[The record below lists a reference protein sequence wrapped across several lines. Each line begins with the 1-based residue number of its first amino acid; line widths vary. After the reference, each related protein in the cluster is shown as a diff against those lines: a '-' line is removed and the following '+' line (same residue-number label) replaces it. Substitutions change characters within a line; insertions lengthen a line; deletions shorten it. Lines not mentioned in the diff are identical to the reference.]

1 MSIKSVSEALM
12 VYDKEKVMEG
22 QSISEDFK
30 AFKEDKGKKFDEGKP
45 MIGLIS
51 AYAIEQ
57 EARVMTFGAGKY
69 GFHNWRA
76 GLSWLRVIS
85 AVLRHIFAFLRG
97 EDFDPE
103 TGIHHL
109 AHARCGL
116 AFILE
121 YTQTHPEKDDRAK

>member
-1 MSIKSVSEALM
+1 MEKQKVSA
-12 VYDKEKVMEG
+12 
-22 QSISEDFK
+22 DFK
-30 AFKEDKGKKFDEGKP
+30 NDKGKKFDAGKP

-69 GFHNWRA
+69 GFHQWRL
-76 GLSWLRVIS
+76 GLSYIRTIS

-97 EDFDPE
+97 EDLDPE

-116 AFILE
+116 AFVLE
-121 YTQTHPEKDDRAK
+121 YTQTRPEKDDRMK

>member
-1 MSIKSVSEALM
+1 METQTVSET
-12 VYDKEKVMEG
+12 
-22 QSISEDFK
+22 FK
-30 AFKEDKGKKFDEGKP
+30 DDKGKKFDAGKP
-45 MIGLIS
+45 LIGLIS
-51 AYAIEQ
+51 AYATEE
-57 EARVMTFGAGKY
+57 EAKVMTFGAVKY

-76 GLSWLRVIS
+76 GLSWIRVIS
-85 AVLRHIFAFLRG
+85 AVLRHIYAFLRG

-121 YTQTHPEKDDRAK
+121 YTQTHPEKDDRFKS